1 MNLCIKMYVCVIYIY
16 SIWQDFGKV
25 LYIYVIIMRLPNFS
39 NELVTV
45 SLYSVKEFLEV

>member
-16 SIWQDFGKV
+16 SIWQDFGKG
-25 LYIYVIIMRLPNFS
+25 LYIYVIRLPNFS